1 VSAVATATLAK
12 LEAGDA
18 RGALEPISA
27 R

>member
-1 VSAVATATLAK
+1 VATATLAK

>member
-1 VSAVATATLAK
+1 VPAVTAATLAK

-18 RGALEPISA
+18 RGATEPISA